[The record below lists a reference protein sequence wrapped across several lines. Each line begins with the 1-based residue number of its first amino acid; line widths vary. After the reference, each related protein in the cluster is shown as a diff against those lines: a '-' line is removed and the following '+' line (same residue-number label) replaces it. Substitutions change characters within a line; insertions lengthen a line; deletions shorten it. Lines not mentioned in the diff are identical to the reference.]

1 MEYRAKDI
9 AAYIINYSIKNRNYV
24 SNLKLQKLLYY
35 VQAYFAI
42 QRNKPCFNEDFE
54 HWRHGPVIPEI
65 YSEYKAYFN
74 EDITDYQEHENI
86 SSRDKILINKVIESY
101 SDYNAWDMVRKTHK
115 ESPWINTDDNDI
127 IEWDE
132 IYDHFIENKKDVLG
146 V

>member
-1 MEYRAKDI
+1 MEYCARDI
-9 AAYIINYSIKNRNYV
+9 AAYIVNYSIKNKNYV

-42 QRNKPCFNEDFE
+42 KRNEPCFSEDFE

-74 EDITDYQEHENI
+74 ENITDYQEHKNI
-86 SSRDKILINKVIESY
+86 ILKDKILINKVIESY
-101 SDYNAWDMVRKTHK
+101 SNYNAWDMVRKTHK
-115 ESPWINTDDNDI
+115 EDPWINTDENEI

-132 IYDHFIENKKDVLG
+132 IYNYFIENNKKVLG

>member
-1 MEYRAKDI
+1 MEYSARDI
-9 AAYIINYSIKNRNYV
+9 AAYIVNYSIKNKNYV

-42 QRNKPCFNEDFE
+42 KRNKPCFGEDFE

-74 EDITDYQEHENI
+74 ENITDYQEHEDI
-86 SSRDKILINKVIESY
+86 ISRDKVLINKVIESY

-115 ESPWINTDDNDI
+115 EDPWINTDDNEI

-132 IYDHFIENKKDVLG
+132 IYNYFIENNEEVLG

>member
-9 AAYIINYSIKNRNYV
+9 AAYIVNYSIDNGNCV

-35 VQAYFAI
+35 VQAYFAVK
-42 QRNKPCFNEDFE
+42 RKKRCFIEDFE

-74 EDITDYQEHENI
+74 EDITDYQDYERIN
-86 SSRDKILINKVIESY
+86 SKDKNLIDKVIEAYSSY
-101 SDYNAWDMVRKTHK
+101 SAWGMVRKTHK
-115 ESPWINTDDNDI
+115 EDPWINSDDSDI

-132 IYDHFIENKKDVLG
+132 IYNYYKDNESEVLG